1 MLRVST
7 ILIRRFGERNWGLS
21 KVVSISTAISKSISI
36 RLVPTELDIMP
47 RVQFQMKATLFILAC
62 LCFNVESFDRHVR
75 RLSLSV
81 HGKQTESR
89 PNNRAASTHRKHT
102 ASFLNNK
109 AASSIISVSRPG
121 PQMIPV
127 PFDYLEDQEHDTDSA
142 GDEYDGLFDG
152 VGQSYGLSENSIVP
166 SGPVMSFEREFDAR
180 STSLLELVFE
190 SPSDSPAAVR
200 SKNVLRSVTL
210 LVLLLGTTF
219 TASYY
224 VFPGSFQHYTVIG
237 QFHPRYTTSLPSL
250 SSFEQAE
257 YSESGGVVWGEID
270 DFLPKTTVTIND
282 GLVISDQEPYEVRL
296 QPLEDL

>member
-1 MLRVST
+1 MRS
-7 ILIRRFGERNWGLS
+7 
-21 KVVSISTAISKSISI
+21 
-36 RLVPTELDIMP
+36 
-47 RVQFQMKATLFILAC
+47 TLFILAS
-62 LCFNVESFDRHVR
+62 LCIDVTSFNRPIRRTSSF
-75 RLSLSV
+75 V
-81 HGKQTESR
+81 HGKKSESQLNKKDT
-89 PNNRAASTHRKHT
+89 PIHGKHT
-102 ASFLNNK
+102 ASYSNNK
-109 AASSIISVSRPG
+109 AATGIITVTRPG

-127 PFDYLEDQEHDTDSA
+127 PFDYLEEQDHGTDTF
-142 GDEYDGLFDG
+142 DEYDGLFDA

-166 SGPVMSFEREFDAR
+166 TGPVMTFEREFDAR

-200 SKNVLRSVTL
+200 SKNVLRSITL
-210 LVLLLGTTF
+210 LALLLGTTF

-250 SSFEQAE
+250 SPFEQAE

-282 GLVISDQEPYEVRL
+282 GLVMSDQEPYEIRL
-296 QPLEDL
+296 QPLEDI